1 MYPLS
6 DAKLEKISNNELIR
20 RIMEL
25 QSNLIIISDNMELL
39 KNKNKMLDEENDNL
53 QKHIRNI
60 VNKVKI
66 ESTNNFDKT
75 KSTPSKYT
83 HHQNTQKSSTKSS
96 QSCSDKSNIQ
106 KEGVDVSKFENT
118 NIACTNLRKPIDSAD
133 TNIHDNN
140 SMLSRNTANR
150 LCSKKIQGECINKE
164 GNINT
169 TECVYTGD
177 HKRIDKVIYHD
188 NKKKDGDNSNFVK
201 DQSTKSNIYNLI
213 METEKLNSIFNIAS
227 NVLNTSF
234 FNMSK
239 EQDDKKSRYQNS
251 VKHENTYP
259 SSTTNDNREEV
270 RKSISSSNRS
280 NANILD
286 KRKDNWI
293 QKNNTNCSANK
304 AEMRANTVKSSC
316 ILEAVSCTEDEERSE
331 NVETEKKEDIKG
343 EDEELKGDKGEH
355 IKGEIQNID
364 GEKYKDIEG
373 NGEDIKGEEDT
384 DIKGKVIEEIKGNGE
399 DIKGKEDT
407 DIKGKVI
414 EEMKGNGEDIKGEE
428 DTDIKGKVIEEIK
441 GNGEDI
447 KGKEDTDIKG
457 KVIEE
462 IKGNGEDIKGE
473 EDMDIK
479 GKVIEEIK
487 GNGEDIKREEDI
499 DIKGKVIEEIKGN
512 GEDIKREEDMD
523 INGKVIEEIKGDG
536 KDMKE
541 DGEHIKGR
549 NGEEAKEEDLAEQRN
564 RKGDEKKEEQKEK
577 NENVE
582 QKEEKMMELS
592 EKGIMCLEGAEN
604 GEKTK
609 NNQNKKPLENEML
622 NESSHIVH

>member
-6 DAKLEKISNNELIR
+6 DAKLEKMSNNELIG

-39 KNKNKMLDEENDNL
+39 KNKNKMLDEENDSL
-53 QKHIRNI
+53 QKHIKNI

-83 HHQNTQKSSTKSS
+83 HHQNTQKSSTKNS
-96 QSCSDKSNIQ
+96 QSCSDKNNIQ
-106 KEGVDVSKFENT
+106 KEGVDVSKFKYT
-118 NIACTNLRKPIDSAD
+118 NIACTNLGKPIYSAD

-140 SMLSRNTANR
+140 SMLSRNTDNR
-150 LCSKKIQGECINKE
+150 LCSKKIHGECINKE
-164 GNINT
+164 GNIKT
-169 TECVYTGD
+169 IERVYARD
-177 HKRIDKVIYHD
+177 HKRIEKDIYHD

-239 EQDDKKSRYQNS
+239 EQDDKKSRYQNN

-270 RKSISSSNRS
+270 SKSITSCNSS

-286 KRKDNWI
+286 KRKANWI
-293 QKNNTNCSANK
+293 QKNNTKCSANK
-304 AEMRANTVKSSC
+304 AETRANTVKSSC
-316 ILEAVSCTEDEERSE
+316 ISEAVSCTEGEERSE
-331 NVETEKKEDIKG
+331 NVQTEKNEDIKG
-343 EDEELKGDKGEH
+343 EVEELKGDNGEH
-355 IKGEIQNID
+355 IKGEIQKI
-364 GEKYKDIEG
+364 GREKYEHMEG
-373 NGEDIKGEEDT
+373 DGEDIKGEEDT
-384 DIKGKVIEEIKGNGE
+384 DIKGKG
-399 DIKGKEDT
+399 
-407 DIKGKVI
+407 I
-414 EEMKGNGEDIKGEE
+414 EEMKGDDKDIKVEQ
-428 DTDIKGKVIEEIK
+428 D
-441 GNGEDI
+441 
-447 KGKEDTDIKG
+447 
-457 KVIEE
+457 
-462 IKGNGEDIKGE
+462 
-473 EDMDIK
+473 
-479 GKVIEEIK
+479 
-487 GNGEDIKREEDI
+487 
-499 DIKGKVIEEIKGN
+499 
-512 GEDIKREEDMD
+512 
-523 INGKVIEEIKGDG
+523 
-536 KDMKE
+536 KDMKKDDE
-541 DGEHIKGR
+541 NIKGR

-564 RKGDEKKEEQKEK
+564 RKGDEKKEEKKEK

-592 EKGIMCLEGAEN
+592 EKGMCLEGVEN
-604 GEKTK
+604 GEETK

-622 NESSHIVH
+622 NESSHIVHSEIKNSFNSFEMK